1 MAGDCDFFKVK
12 TQRQVEGVEK
22 SSKKRSAATPLDED
36 RSDEMLSVG
45 EVDLELDDDLGEE
58 QHSYACQDQGVFQQ
72 IQAESSGT
80 QTSQEQPSIIQKCV
94 LLLCRFEAVT
104 MLDYERFCLPKFSNS
119 QHKLLMGISS

>member
-1 MAGDCDFFKVK
+1 MIFSKLKPKDKSKVW
-12 TQRQVEGVEK
+12 
-22 SSKKRSAATPLDED
+22 KKVQKQRSAATPLDED

-80 QTSQEQPSIIQKCV
+80 QTSQKQPSIIQKYV

-104 MLDYERFCLPKFSNS
+104 MLDY
-119 QHKLLMGISS
+119 